1 MPVYELEKADAFSDE
16 DDWHPGAERRVMNKM
31 EKWRE
36 KYGYQR
42 SDEVIE
48 ASREICENDILSILE
63 AKERDLILAAE
74 LGKSLLVKNEELSK
88 QNERIAEE
96 FSQKLEV
103 ILYAFEHYCLR
114 HRTHYKLNTIITFF
128 CFSTQ

>member
-1 MPVYELEKADAFSDE
+1 MSNYELEKGDACTDD

-48 ASREICENDILSILE
+48 ASRENDILNILE

-74 LGKSLLVKNEELSK
+74 LGKSLLEKNEELSN

-103 ILYAFEHYCLR
+103 IEYLLFKKHKYRFTY
-114 HRTHYKLNTIITFF
+114 F
-128 CFSTQ
+128 

>member
-1 MPVYELEKADAFSDE
+1 MQLQFKLQKSATNMPDYELEKGDACSDD
-16 DDWHPGAERRVMNKM
+16 DDWHPVAEKRVMNKM

-48 ASREICENDILSILE
+48 ASREMQENDILNILE

-74 LGKSLLVKNEELSK
+74 LGKSLLEKNEELSK
-88 QNERIAEE
+88 QNERIAKELLL
-96 FSQKLEV
+96 KLEV
-103 ILYAFEHYCLR
+103 IDYLIF
-114 HRTHYKLNTIITFF
+114 NV
-128 CFSTQ
+128 